1 MYTTDGISHT
11 GNDFDAG
18 ARAHRANQLDGSKI
32 MKMTTMQRLA
42 ASMLTTGLSMLVLA
56 PSASAQYW
64 GRGAQPNSGACFYE
78 DINFGGR
85 YFCTRV
91 GDNNPRVPSNINDE
105 ISSIRLFGDA
115 EVIVFR
121 DGNMR
126 GESRVFASG
135 VRDLR
140 RAGFNDRLTSYVV
153 QPRGYGNGNWGGY
166 NNGNGGYNGNS
177 GGYYGNNGQYNGA
190 NNGGYYDRGRGGY
203 TDNYGRNPNWNG
215 RESNSRWTVPQ
226 AESMVRQA
234 YRRVFG
240 RDADPGARG
249 WVEQVMTNNWSQRQ
263 LEEALRN
270 TPEGRQR

>member
-1 MYTTDGISHT
+1 MYTTDGITHT
-11 GNDFDAG
+11 ANDFDAG
-18 ARAHRANQLDGSKI
+18 TCVRRVGQLHGSTA
-32 MKMTTMQRLA
+32 MKKTTIQRLA
-42 ASMLTTGLSMLVLA
+42 ASMLTGVSMLVLA

-64 GRGAQPNSGACFYE
+64 GRGAYPASGACFYE
-78 DINFGGR
+78 DINYGGR

-91 GDNNPRVPSNINDE
+91 GDSNPRVPSNINDE
-105 ISSIRLFGDA
+105 ISSIRLIGDA
-115 EVIVFR
+115 EVIAFR

-126 GESRVFASG
+126 GESRVFSGG

-153 QPRGYGNGNWGGY
+153 QPRGYGNGNWNGYGNGGGY
-166 NNGNGGYNGNS
+166 NSAGGYNGGYNGS
-177 GGYYGNNGQYNGA
+177 T
-190 NNGGYYDRGRGGY
+190 NGGYYDRSRGGY
-203 TDNYGRNPNWNG
+203 TDNYGGSYGRGPTWGG
-215 RESNSRWTVPQ
+215 REGMSRWTVPQ
-226 AESMVRQA
+226 AESMVRQG

-240 RDADPGARG
+240 RDPDPGARG

>member
-11 GNDFDAG
+11 HDDFDAT
-18 ARAHRANQLDGSKI
+18 ARILRSNRIHGSTAMRK
-32 MKMTTMQRLA
+32 TTIQRLA
-42 ASMLTTGLSMLVLA
+42 ASMLTGVSMLVLA
-56 PSASAQYW
+56 PSASAQFW

-78 DINFGGR
+78 DINYGGR

-115 EVIVFR
+115 EVIAFR

-153 QPRGYGNGNWGGY
+153 QPRGYGNGNWGGSY
-166 NNGNGGYNGNS
+166 NGGYYN
-177 GGYYGNNGQYNGA
+177 NNGRYDNGA
-190 NNGGYYDRGRGGY
+190 YNNGGYYDRGRGGY
-203 TDNYGRNPNWNG
+203 DPNYGSTYGRGPTWG
-215 RESNSRWTVPQ
+215 REGRSRWTVPQ
-226 AESMVRQA
+226 AESMVRQG

-240 RDADPGARG
+240 RDPDPGARG
-249 WVEQVMTNNWSQRQ
+249 WDEQVMTNNWSQRQ

-270 TPEGRQR
+270 SPEGRNR